1 MENKNFIF
9 KLIGANALIIVLV
22 FGTFYSVFDF
32 LNFQLAKNNKQRL
45 NITYFIHSCD
55 HVSVDLFQSAMLNN
69 SDYLTE
75 AALSSNEALNYLEN
89 LSKSG
94 IDTKLLK
101 ENYYDYFRQ
110 TVLTTSLVLE
120 HQLDEAHKA
129 DHISQDRDQ
138 TLHIAFK
145 KLRQK
150 IIDEQERI
158 IIQINTLMVV
168 SALLLIV
175 IIIAN
180 ITILFRSFKS
190 IRAKESERS
199 EMISALG
206 DGVYGINS
214 MERVLLSTNQHW
226 ICSDFQKKK

>member
-1 MENKNFIF
+1 
-9 KLIGANALIIVLV
+9 
-22 FGTFYSVFDF
+22 
-32 LNFQLAKNNKQRL
+32 
-45 NITYFIHSCD
+45 
-55 HVSVDLFQSAMLNN
+55 MLNN